1 MTEPGARTAKD
12 LMVDVFVYPHIPYW
26 FTVRQAAAILRHSLL
41 NEERGLTP
49 PVVLVFDEKYNL
61 VGTLTLGNLLQGMRP
76 LFEEPAD
83 GATGPPSSGAWA
95 ARQVGEF
102 IVPTKA
108 FVEPQ
113 TPLAETARHFTQ
125 SGLSLLPVLEDRRK
139 LVGIVRARELFREF
153 AGRL

>member
-1 MTEPGARTAKD
+1 MAEPGARTAKD
-12 LMVDVFVYPHIPYW
+12 LMIDVFAYPHIPYW

-61 VGTLTLGNLLQGMRP
+61 VGTLTLGSLLQGMRP
-76 LFEEPAD
+76 LFEESED
-83 GATGPPSSGAWA
+83 GAGAPVSSGAWS
-95 ARQVGEF
+95 ARQVGEL
-102 IVPTKA
+102 VTPTKT
-108 FVEPQ
+108 FVEPE
-113 TPLAETARHFTQ
+113 TPLTETARHFTE

-153 AGRL
+153 ARLL